1 MADRAELIDALYA
14 DATHCAV
21 MGLRRRN
28 PEATDEEIRSQ
39 LLLRRFGHD
48 FVEAL
53 PPEVR

>member
-39 LLLRRFGHD
+39 LLLQRFGHD